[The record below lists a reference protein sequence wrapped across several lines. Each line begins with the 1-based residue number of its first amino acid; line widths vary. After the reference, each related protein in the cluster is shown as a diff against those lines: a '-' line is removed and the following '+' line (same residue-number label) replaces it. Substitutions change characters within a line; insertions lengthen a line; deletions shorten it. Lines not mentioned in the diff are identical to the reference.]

1 MKLWEKDLGISNNS
15 TNKGDILIRRE
26 TNYMKNKLKEYLLS
40 TVGVTIVALG
50 LEYFFFPNGIAAGGV
65 SGLALA
71 ITKMVNINPSILV
84 FIFNVILFILAFF
97 LIGGSFGAKSIYA
110 SVMMSIIMWICETFL
125 QPKAITE
132 NLILSCIFG
141 SAVLAIGTTIVFHQE
156 ASTGGT
162 SILAKIINKYFNLP
176 IGQGLL
182 IADCTVTL
190 LAIYSFGVE
199 KGLFGLLSAILI
211 GNLVDRFSA
220 GINPVKQV
228 FIITNKEKLVVDFIN
243 NEIDRGCTILTG
255 KGGYTKENTTVIYTV
270 LNSSQFITLKQFIKH
285 NNPEAFLTVSESTE
299 ALGKGFTD
307 Y

>member
-1 MKLWEKDLGISNNS
+1 MQ
-15 TNKGDILIRRE
+15 
-26 TNYMKNKLKEYLLS
+26 KLKEYFLA
-40 TVGVTIVALG
+40 TVGVAIGAFA
-50 LEYFFFPNGIAAGGV
+50 LEYFFFPLDIAAGGV

-71 ITKMVNINPSILV
+71 INQVIDINPSILV
-84 FIFNVILFILAFF
+84 FIFNILLFVLAFF
-97 LIGGSFGAKSIYA
+97 LIGSSFGAKSIYA
-110 SVMMSIIMWICETFL
+110 TVMMSVIMWIFENFFN
-125 QPKAITE
+125 PRAITE
-132 NLILSCIFG
+132 NMVLACIFG
-141 SAVLAIGTTIVFHQE
+141 SAVLAFGTAITFYQG

-162 SILAKIINKYFNLP
+162 SIVAKIINKYFHLP

-182 IADCTVTL
+182 LADCTVTL

-211 GNLVDRFSA
+211 GILVDKFIA

-243 NEIDRGCTILTG
+243 NDIDRGCTILNG
-255 KGGYTKENTTVIYTV
+255 KGGYTQENMTVIYTV
-270 LNSSQFITLKQFIKH
+270 LSSKQFITLKQFIKH

-299 ALGKGFTD
+299 ALGEGFKD

>member
-1 MKLWEKDLGISNNS
+1 MK
-15 TNKGDILIRRE
+15 RV
-26 TNYMKNKLKEYLLS
+26 KEYILS
-40 TVGVTIVALG
+40 TIGVIIATLA
-50 LEYFFFPNGIAAGGV
+50 LEYFFFPNDIAAGGV

-71 ITKMVNINPSILV
+71 INKLVNINPSILI
-84 FIFNVILFILAFF
+84 FIFNTILFTLAFF

-110 SVMMSIIMWICETFL
+110 TVMMSIFMWICETFL
-125 QPKAITE
+125 KPTAITE
-132 NLILSCIFG
+132 NLVLACIFG
-141 SAVLAIGTTIVFHQE
+141 SIVLAMGIAIVFNQN

-162 SILAKIINKYFNLP
+162 SIIAKILNKYLHVP

-190 LAIYSFGVE
+190 LAIYSFGIE

-211 GNLVDRFSA
+211 GSLVDRFIA

-228 FIITNKEKLVVDFIN
+228 FVITNKERLIVDFIN
-243 NEIDRGCTILTG
+243 NEVNRGCTILNG
-255 KGGYTKENTTVIYTV
+255 KGGYTKEDTAIIYTV
-270 LNSSQFITLKQFIKH
+270 LNSNQFITLKQFIKE

-299 ALGKGFTD
+299 ALGKGFAE

>member
-1 MKLWEKDLGISNNS
+1 MK
-15 TNKGDILIRRE
+15 
-26 TNYMKNKLKEYLLS
+26 KLKEYFLA
-40 TVGVTIVALG
+40 TVGVAIVAFG
-50 LEYFFFPNGIAAGGV
+50 LEYFFFPLDIAAGGV

-71 ITKMVNINPSILV
+71 INQLIDINPSILV
-84 FIFNVILFILAFF
+84 FIFNIILFALAFIV
-97 LIGGSFGAKSIYA
+97 IGSFFGAKSIYA
-110 SVMMSIIMWICETFL
+110 TVMLSVIMWIFEKFL
-125 QPKAITE
+125 NPRAITD
-132 NLILSCIFG
+132 NLVLACIFG
-141 SAVLAIGTTIVFHQE
+141 SAVLAFGTAITFYQN

-162 SILAKIINKYFNLP
+162 SIIAKIINKYFHLP

-182 IADCTVTL
+182 LADCTVTL

-211 GNLVDRFSA
+211 GILVDKFIA

-243 NEIDRGCTILTG
+243 NDINRGCTVLTG
-255 KGGYTKENTTVIYTV
+255 KGGYSKENMTVIYSV
-270 LNSSQFITLKQFIKH
+270 LNSNQFITLKQFIKL

-299 ALGKGFTD
+299 ALGEGFKD

>member
-1 MKLWEKDLGISNNS
+1 MKLWERDLKIYNNH
-15 TNKGDILIRRE
+15 LMRLF
-26 TNYMKNKLKEYLLS
+26 NYKEINTHMQKLKEYFLA
-40 TVGVTIVALG
+40 TVGVAIGAFA
-50 LEYFFFPNGIAAGGV
+50 LEYFFFPLDIAAGGV

-71 ITKMVNINPSILV
+71 INQVIDINPSILV
-84 FIFNVILFILAFF
+84 FIFNILLFVLAFF
-97 LIGGSFGAKSIYA
+97 LIGSSFGAKSIYA
-110 SVMMSIIMWICETFL
+110 TVMMSVIMWIFENFFNPT
-125 QPKAITE
+125 AITE
-132 NLILSCIFG
+132 NMVLACIFG
-141 SAVLAIGTTIVFHQE
+141 SAVLAFGTAITFYQG

-162 SILAKIINKYFNLP
+162 SIVAKIINKYFHLP

-182 IADCTVTL
+182 LADCTVTL

-211 GNLVDRFSA
+211 GILVDKFIA

-243 NEIDRGCTILTG
+243 NDIDRGCTILNG
-255 KGGYTKENTTVIYTV
+255 KGGYTQENMTVIYTV
-270 LNSSQFITLKQFIKH
+270 LSSKQFITLKQFIKH

-299 ALGKGFTD
+299 ALGEGFKD

>member
-1 MKLWEKDLGISNNS
+1 MQ
-15 TNKGDILIRRE
+15 
-26 TNYMKNKLKEYLLS
+26 KLKEYFLA
-40 TVGVTIVALG
+40 TVGVAIGAFA
-50 LEYFFFPNGIAAGGV
+50 LEYFFFPLDIAAGGV

-71 ITKMVNINPSILV
+71 INQVIDINPSILV
-84 FIFNVILFILAFF
+84 FIFNILLFVLAFF
-97 LIGGSFGAKSIYA
+97 LIGSSFGAKSIYA
-110 SVMMSIIMWICETFL
+110 TVMMSVIMWIFENFFNPT
-125 QPKAITE
+125 AITE
-132 NLILSCIFG
+132 NMVLACIFG
-141 SAVLAIGTTIVFHQE
+141 SAVLAFGTAITFYQG

-162 SILAKIINKYFNLP
+162 SIVAKIINKYFHLP

-182 IADCTVTL
+182 LADCTVTL

-211 GNLVDRFSA
+211 GILVDKFIA

-243 NEIDRGCTILTG
+243 NDIDRGCTILNG
-255 KGGYTKENTTVIYTV
+255 KGGYTQENMTVIYTV
-270 LNSSQFITLKQFIKH
+270 LSSKQFITLKQFIKH

-299 ALGKGFTD
+299 ALGEGFKD

>member
-1 MKLWEKDLGISNNS
+1 MKKL
-15 TNKGDILIRRE
+15 RE
-26 TNYMKNKLKEYLLS
+26 YFLA
-40 TVGVTIVALG
+40 TVGVAIVAFG
-50 LEYFFFPNGIAAGGV
+50 LEYFFFPLDIAAGGV

-71 ITKMVNINPSILV
+71 INQLININPSILV
-84 FIFNVILFILAFF
+84 FIFNIILFALAF
-97 LIGGSFGAKSIYA
+97 LVIGSSFGAKSIYTTVML
-110 SVMMSIIMWICETFL
+110 SVIMWIFESFL
-125 QPKAITE
+125 NPRAITD
-132 NLILSCIFG
+132 NLVLACVFG
-141 SAVLAIGTTIVFHQE
+141 SAVLAFGTAITFYQD

-162 SILAKIINKYFNLP
+162 SIVAKIINKYFHLP

-182 IADCTVTL
+182 LADCTVTL

-211 GNLVDRFSA
+211 GILVDKFIA

-243 NEIDRGCTILTG
+243 NDINRGCTVLSG
-255 KGGYTKENTTVIYTV
+255 KGGYSKENMTVVYTV
-270 LNSSQFITLKQFIKH
+270 LSSKQFITLKQFIKL

-299 ALGKGFTD
+299 ALGEGFKD

>member
-1 MKLWEKDLGISNNS
+1 MK
-15 TNKGDILIRRE
+15 
-26 TNYMKNKLKEYLLS
+26 KLKEYFLA
-40 TVGVTIVALG
+40 TVGVAIVAFG
-50 LEYFFFPNGIAAGGV
+50 LEYFFFPLDIAAGGV

-71 ITKMVNINPSILV
+71 INQLIDINPSILV
-84 FIFNVILFILAFF
+84 FIFNIILFALAFIV
-97 LIGGSFGAKSIYA
+97 IGSSFGAKSIYA
-110 SVMMSIIMWICETFL
+110 TVMLSVIMWIFEKFL
-125 QPKAITE
+125 NPRAITD
-132 NLILSCIFG
+132 NLVLACIFG
-141 SAVLAIGTTIVFHQE
+141 SAVLAFGTAITFYQN

-162 SILAKIINKYFNLP
+162 SIIAKIINKYFHLP

-182 IADCTVTL
+182 LADCTVTL

-211 GNLVDRFSA
+211 GILVDKFIA

-243 NEIDRGCTILTG
+243 NDINRGCTVLTG
-255 KGGYTKENTTVIYTV
+255 KGGYSKENMTVIYSV
-270 LNSSQFITLKQFIKH
+270 LNSNQFITLKQFIKL

-299 ALGKGFTD
+299 ALGEGFKD

>member
-1 MKLWEKDLGISNNS
+1 MKLWERDLKIYNNH
-15 TNKGDILIRRE
+15 LMRLF
-26 TNYMKNKLKEYLLS
+26 NYKEINTHMQKLKEYFLA
-40 TVGVTIVALG
+40 TVGVAIGAFA
-50 LEYFFFPNGIAAGGV
+50 LEYFFFPLDIAAGGV

-71 ITKMVNINPSILV
+71 INQLIDINPSILV
-84 FIFNVILFILAFF
+84 FIFNILLFVLAFF
-97 LIGGSFGAKSIYA
+97 LIGSSFGAKSIYA
-110 SVMMSIIMWICETFL
+110 TVMMSVIMWIFENFFN
-125 QPKAITE
+125 PRAITE
-132 NLILSCIFG
+132 NMVLACIFG
-141 SAVLAIGTTIVFHQE
+141 SAVLAFGTAITFYQG

-162 SILAKIINKYFNLP
+162 SIVAKIINKYFHLP

-182 IADCTVTL
+182 LADCTVTL

-211 GNLVDRFSA
+211 GILVDKFIA

-243 NEIDRGCTILTG
+243 NDIDRGCTILTG
-255 KGGYTKENTTVIYTV
+255 KGGYTQENMTVIYTV
-270 LNSSQFITLKQFIKH
+270 LSSKQFITLKQFIKH

-299 ALGKGFTD
+299 ALGEGFKD